1 MKMEKSGF
9 DAGDRIRIRKAIDN
23 GSVGDGDGGITIY
36 EGILMPTATTS
47 RNIVI
52 KLDSGYNIGICP
64 ENVEIEVIG
73 QGQDQDHDPSRDRAG
88 VVKAVKG
95 EGEIKDEKEEESKEH
110 LQLPLLSI
118 LSTGGTIA
126 SKVDY
131 RTGAVS
137 PQFSTDDILETIP
150 ELSKIAKIR
159 GQVVYSILSENMR
172 AEYWQKLA
180 AEVYNEIKDG
190 ADGIII
196 THGTDTMGYT
206 AAALSFMLQTP
217 VPVVLVGSQRSSDR
231 PSSDAA
237 MNAICA
243 AKVAACSEIA
253 EVVVVMHQSTADDF
267 CLIHRGTNVRK
278 MHTSARA
285 AFLSIGGPPIGK
297 IYYDPTDIGQMRLEL
312 EPEPEFSSSGK
323 YKRRGVCELELRDR
337 FEDKCTLIKFYPG
350 ADPTI
355 LDFFVEQGYRGIV
368 LEGTGLGHVSA
379 EWIPSVARAIKQG
392 IPVVM
397 TSQCLYGTICDR
409 VYDTGR
415 DLLRAGIIE
424 GGDMLPETALV
435 KLMWVLGQTSRS
447 DIAEVRRLMQK
458 NIAGEIKGRRVV

>member
-1 MKMEKSGF
+1 MQMEKTGF
-9 DAGDRIRIRKAIDN
+9 DVGERIRIRKATDN
-23 GSVGDGDGGITIY
+23 GDGGDGDGGVTIY
-36 EGILMPTATTS
+36 EGILMSAATTS

-52 KLDSGYNIGICP
+52 KLDNGYNTGIRP
-64 ENVEIEVIG
+64 ENVEIEVIKE
-73 QGQDQDHDPSRDRAG
+73 
-88 VVKAVKG
+88 VKREENTKIKYEKMK
-95 EGEIKDEKEEESKEH
+95 EGEER

-150 ELSKIAKIR
+150 ELGKIAKIK
-159 GQVVYSILSENMR
+159 GKMVYSILSENMR

-206 AAALSFMLQTP
+206 AAVLSFMLQTP

-231 PSSDAA
+231 PSSDAV
-237 MNAICA
+237 MNVLCA
-243 AKVAACSEIA
+243 AKVAVCSEIA
-253 EVVVVMHQSTADDF
+253 EVVVVMHQSTTDDF

-278 MHTSARA
+278 MHTSARG
-285 AFLSIGGPPIGK
+285 AFHSIGCPQIGK
-297 IYYDPTDIGQMRLEL
+297 IYYDPNDIGQMKLVL
-312 EPEPEFSSSGK
+312 EPEFFSSGR
-323 YKRRGVCELELRDR
+323 YKRRGECELELKNRL
-337 FEDKCTLIKFYPG
+337 EDMCALIKFYPG
-350 ADPTI
+350 ANPAI

-379 EWIPSVARAIKQG
+379 EWIPGVASAIKQG

-415 DLLRAGIIE
+415 DLLHAGIIE
-424 GGDMLPETALV
+424 GEDMLPETALM
-435 KLMWVLGQTSRS
+435 KLMWILGQSQTT

-458 NIAGEIKGRRVV
+458 NIAGEIKGRRANAESFNTTV